1 MNEHIV
7 QMVLTC
13 VIAGLSAGW
22 LAETVLHRRG
32 HGLIVDMGIGVVVS
46 IVGGGALL
54 ALAGPTAGTLVT
66 GVIGFGLATS
76 AIVVQRLGWPSEPGA
91 RERRARVRL
100 AELSRPSRAAEGT
113 APELAGAGPGRT
125 EGPAP
130 ARALARLATTGIY
143 LLRGVPIEVQRAAR
157 TRAATD
163 GTTLRQV
170 LLNSLG
176 EYAAGTWT
184 PRADDRPPAGLDSRA
199 HAVSR

>member
-13 VIAGLSAGW
+13 VVAGLSAGW

-32 HGLIVDMGIGVVVS
+32 YGLIVDMGLGVAAS
-46 IVGGGALL
+46 IAGGGALL
-54 ALAGPTAGTLVT
+54 VLADRPGTFVT
-66 GVIGFGLATS
+66 CVIGFGLATS
-76 AIVVQRLGWPSEPGA
+76 AILVQRLWWPCEPGA

-100 AELSRPSRAAEGT
+100 AELTHRSPAAVGT
-113 APELAGAGPGRT
+113 ASDLAGAGHGRMGGRT
-125 EGPAP
+125 PAP
-130 ARALARLATTGIY
+130 VLARLATTGIY

-157 TRAATD
+157 TRAARD

-170 LLNSLG
+170 LLNGLG

-184 PRADDRPPAGLDSRA
+184 PWAQARPAAAPDPRA
-199 HAVSR
+199 HTAPR